1 MRFTRWIVV
10 LLIACLGLVPAA
22 AQEQVDFTNPEM
34 LPANV
39 MLEGFTWIHQGVN
52 RCSAAALSIHLS
64 YYQPVTADTYFE
76 LAGQV
81 LNPWGADASV
91 RIEEMAAAAESRG
104 LGAVVRRGGT
114 VDLMRQLVAAGFPVL
129 VENSYY
135 DGADYHRDWMSHNRV
150 LVGYDD
156 NTQTFYFQD
165 PLLGYPNGD
174 LVAYSYED
182 ILVRWKPF
190 NYDYLVIYEPQ
201 DEPMVQAILGDHWD
215 ETYNAQ
221 WTLDIAQ
228 RQIDAGGADSF
239 SYFNRGWAQLQLGLY
254 EESAASFDTAL
265 SMGMPM
271 RMLWYEFGPFEAYL
285 AVGRYE
291 DVNTLVSQ
299 QIAIAGDNISI
310 EEWYYYAARA
320 YEEQGNLERAI
331 LNYQVAVARNRNFT
345 AAAERLQALQ
355 GG

>member
-1 MRFTRWIVV
+1 MRIFRWMMILALAGLF
-10 LLIACLGLVPAA
+10 LLPTA

-34 LPANV
+34 IPANV

-76 LAGQV
+76 MAGQV
-81 LNPWGADASV
+81 LNTWGADASV
-91 RIEEMAAAAESRG
+91 RIEEMAAAAEARG

-114 VDLMRQLVAAGFPVL
+114 VDLMRQLIAAGFPVL
-129 VENSYY
+129 LENSYY
-135 DGADYHRDWMSHNRV
+135 DGGDYYRDWMSHNRV

-156 NTQTFYFQD
+156 PTQTFYFQD
-165 PLLGYPNGD
+165 PLLGYPEGD

-182 ILVRWKPF
+182 VLIRWKPF
-190 NYDYLVIYEPQ
+190 NYDYLVIYEPE
-201 DEPMVQAILGDHWD
+201 DEPMVQAILAEQWD
-215 ETYNAQ
+215 DTYNAQ

-228 RQIDAGGADSF
+228 TEIDAGGADSF
-239 SYFNRGWAQLQLGLY
+239 SYFNRGWAQLQLGLFQ
-254 EESAASFDTAL
+254 ESAASFDTAL
-265 SMGMPM
+265 EMGMPM

-291 DVNTLVSQ
+291 DVNTLVAQ
-299 QIAIAGDNISI
+299 QLATAGDEISV

-345 AAAERLQALQ
+345 LAADRLQDLQ